1 MKLIEFYQNSEVL
14 VECEKCKNTFKSPFK
29 LIKLDDFYTVKTDYK
44 YCPYCNKS
52 LNCNMEVKENE
63 M

>member
-29 LIKLDDFYTVKTDYK
+29 LIKLDDFYKVKIDYK
-44 YCPYCNKS
+44 Y
-52 LNCNMEVKENE
+52 V
-63 M
+63 